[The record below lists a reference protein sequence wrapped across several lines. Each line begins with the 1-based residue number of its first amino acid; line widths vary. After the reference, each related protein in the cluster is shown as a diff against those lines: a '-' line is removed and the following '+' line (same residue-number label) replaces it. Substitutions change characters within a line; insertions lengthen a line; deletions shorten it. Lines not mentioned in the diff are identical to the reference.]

1 MGKFYFQATLITA
14 IILGLIGFLWGDI
27 LPLPAPFTPVQSRAL
42 YALVGV
48 MAALLLFNRVA
59 SWIVRTTTHLF
70 TQAVLWVATEVVNQI
85 VRAASRGKLNLPWVE
100 EEHHPL
106 PTEVGAII
114 LDTSSIIDG
123 RIIEVAKLGFLAG
136 LVLVPEFVLVELQQ
150 VADSA
155 DSIKR
160 ARGRRGFNI
169 VNDLK
174 KIKGLRLQVVDGQLS
189 ADGIPGKTVDDKLIN
204 LAKMLKA
211 KILTCD
217 FNLANVAKLRGITVL
232 NLNEL
237 GNALK
242 TLPLPGEKLT
252 VKLLHQGKDQDQ
264 GVGYLA
270 DGAMVVVGGGSSKIG
285 QEIEVEITKI
295 LQGSA
300 GRMIFGKLV

>member
-1 MGKFYFQATLITA
+1 MSKFYFRATLVAA
-14 IILGLIGFLWGDI
+14 IILGLVGFLWGDI
-27 LPLPAPFTPVQSRAL
+27 LPLPAPFTLAQSKAL
-42 YALVGV
+42 YALIGV
-48 MAALLLFNRVA
+48 MAALLLFSKVA
-59 SWIVRTTTHLF
+59 SWVIHTTTHLF
-70 TQAVLWVATEVVNQI
+70 TQAVMWIATEVVNQF
-85 VRAASRGKLNLPWVE
+85 VRAASRGRMSLPWME
-100 EEHHPL
+100 EEHHQPV
-106 PTEVGAII
+106 TEAGAVI

-123 RIIEVAKLGFLAG
+123 RITEVAKLGFLAG

-150 VADSA
+150 VADSS

-160 ARGRRGFNI
+160 ARGRRGFTI

-174 KIKGLRLQVVDGQLS
+174 KIRGLRLQIIDGEMSVDKV
-189 ADGIPGKTVDDKLIN
+189 PGKTVDDKLVN

-252 VKLLHQGKDQDQ
+252 VKLLHPGKDQDQ

-270 DGAMVVVGGGSSKIG
+270 DGAMVVVGGGANQIG
-285 QEIEVEITKI
+285 KEIEVEITKI

-300 GRMIFGKLV
+300 GRMIFAKPS